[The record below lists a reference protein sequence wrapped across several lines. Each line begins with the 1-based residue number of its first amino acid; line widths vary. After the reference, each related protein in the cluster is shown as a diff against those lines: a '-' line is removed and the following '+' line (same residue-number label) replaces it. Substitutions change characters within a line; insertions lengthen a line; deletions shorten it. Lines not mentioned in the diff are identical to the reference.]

1 MFVYTRTEIIKDV
14 KGTEATCE
22 VINMFKQ
29 HYLGKKKPTFLVC
42 NPKHGYGA
50 ILEFSKNN
58 DLFNTKEH
66 IKSVIC
72 GATVFL

>member
-1 MFVYTRTEIIKDV
+1 
-14 KGTEATCE
+14 
-22 VINMFKQ
+22 MFKQ
-29 HYLGKKKPTFLVC
+29 HYLANKKPTFLVC
-42 NPKHGYGA
+42 NPEHGYGA